1 MDMKENTNK
10 AIAINSII
18 LYAKLFVMTICG
30 LLTTRFALQALGVND
45 FGLFSVLGSI
55 ISFIAIFNT
64 VMISTS
70 NRFISV
76 AIGKGHSKYINEQF
90 NICIVIHIAIALFTL
105 FLAIP
110 LGDLYIYKHLNY
122 SGDIDTAVDVF
133 HFTVIGSI
141 ISFVGVPYNGLLIAK
156 ERFLVF
162 SITEVLTHIFKLAVT
177 FSLLYCFD
185 EKLLIF
191 AFTQGFITAVPT
203 LVYYIYCKRQFS
215 EIVKFNIPRNSRKYI
230 EIFSFSGWVAY
241 GAFATIGKSQ
251 GAQILINSFFNTMM
265 NTALGLANTVNG
277 LLGTFSNSIAQ
288 PIMPQITKNYA
299 SGNYSRCDDLLVMST
314 KYTFFVTLFIS
325 TPFLSGAE
333 WIFYLWLSNIP
344 PYVLDFT
351 TLIIIDT
358 LITSLNSGISNMIF
372 ASGKI
377 KLYQISIN
385 TLRLFSIFAA
395 YIVLKFGGPAQSL
408 LGAYIL
414 FSIIIFFIGQ
424 WVLHHTLR
432 YDNTILWK
440 RSYIPSFV
448 ILLLL
453 IPFLIF
459 KIWTNSIVNI
469 VFVESYL
476 FVLILFIGLSKS
488 ERSKI
493 SKLILKCIKK

>member
-1 MDMKENTNK
+1 MKENTNK
-10 AIAINSII
+10 AIAINSVI

-30 LLTTRFALQALGVND
+30 LLTTRFALQALGVDD

-76 AIGKGHSKYINEQF
+76 AIGKGDIIYINEQF
-90 NICIVIHIAIALFTL
+90 NICIVIHITLALLTIL
-105 FLAIP
+105 VAIP
-110 LGDLYIYKHLNY
+110 LGDLYIYKYLKY
-122 SGDIDTAVDVF
+122 SGDIGTAVHVF

-141 ISFVGVPYNGLLIAK
+141 ISFIGVPYNGLLIAK
-156 ERFLVF
+156 EKFLVF
-162 SITEVLTHIFKLAVT
+162 SITEVLTHIFKLGVT
-177 FSLLYCFD
+177 FSLLYCFN

-203 LVYYIYCKRQFS
+203 LIYHVYCKRQYP
-215 EIVKFNIPRNSRKYI
+215 EIVKFTIPRNTQKYM

-251 GAQILINSFFNTMM
+251 GAQILVNSFFNTVM

-314 KYTFFVTLFIS
+314 KYTFLVTLFIS
-325 TPFLSGAE
+325 IPFLTGAE
-333 WIFYLWLSNIP
+333 WIFSLWLGNVP

-351 TLIIIDT
+351 KLVIVDT
-358 LITSLNSGISNMIF
+358 LITSLNSGISNIIF

-377 KLYQISIN
+377 KLYQVSIN
-385 TLRLFSIFAA
+385 TLRLLSIVAA
-395 YIVLKFGGPAQSL
+395 YMVLKLGGPAHSL
-408 LGAYIL
+408 LWAYIL
-414 FSIIIFFIGQ
+414 FSIIIFFVGQ
-424 WVLHHTLR
+424 WVLYHTLN
-432 YDNTILWK
+432 YDNRILWK

-448 ILLLL
+448 IFVLAVPLLNFQLCT
-453 IPFLIF
+453 IPF
-459 KIWTNSIVNI
+459 VNI

-476 FVLILFIGLSKS
+476 FILIICFGLSKS
-488 ERSKI
+488 EKR
-493 SKLILKCIKK
+493 KLSEIFIKYIKK